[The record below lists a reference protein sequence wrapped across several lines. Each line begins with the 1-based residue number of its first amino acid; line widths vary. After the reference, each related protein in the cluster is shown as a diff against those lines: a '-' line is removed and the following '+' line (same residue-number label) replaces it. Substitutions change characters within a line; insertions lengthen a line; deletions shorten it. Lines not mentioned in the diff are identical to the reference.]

1 MLEKILTYFEKSEE
15 KALIKAAYDLA
26 WRAHLNQK
34 RESGEPYIQHPLGV
48 ALMLTKMN
56 LDTETVAAALLH
68 DVVEDTEYT
77 LDDIENNFGKT
88 CLPAGRTIAFLVNGV
103 TKLDKIK
110 YSGAEGKTE
119 NLRKMFLAM
128 AKDIRVV
135 LIKLADRYDN
145 IQTLN
150 RLPKEKQQRIA
161 LETLEIYA
169 PIAYRLGMG
178 ELKGQLEDLAFKYLH
193 PEKYEWLKNEVTG
206 KYETHK
212 AHINKLR
219 PVIYEIFK
227 NEEIVPLEVHARTK
241 HFYSLY
247 KKLLRYQM
255 DFDKIHDLVA
265 ARITMK
271 NVEDCYLALG
281 AIHQVWKPVPGLIK
295 DYIATPK
302 PNGYQ
307 SLHTSVFGPEG
318 KITEIQIRTPEMHER
333 AENGITAHWAYKE
346 HSYFGRDLNISK
358 KELAWVEQLREWQKA
373 ARGSDEFLQSLKID
387 FLKERIFVLTP
398 KGDALDLPEGAT
410 PVDFA
415 YAIHSD
421 IGHQCAGARIN
432 GKIMPLNT
440 ELQSG
445 DAVEI
450 LIQKNKKPSE
460 DWLGFVKTNLAK
472 ERIRSVIKLKTSAK
486 GGSAFGGKNKKIKTL
501 SAINLRVVVRDRIGI
516 LKDVTNIISSRKI
529 NILSAKSEGAKDP
542 YHYLNFS
549 IESKNKQ
556 KLEELILAIKK
567 TKGVEEISF
576 KL

>member
-1 MLEKILTYFEKSEE
+1 MAKMMMMMMLEKILTYFRNIEE

-26 WRAHLNQK
+26 WRAHRGQK
-34 RESGEPYIQHPLGV
+34 RESGEPYIQHPLNI
-48 ALMLTKMN
+48 ALTLVKMN

-77 LDDIENNFGKT
+77 LSDIEKSFGKI
-88 CLPAGRTIAFLVNGV
+88 IAFLVDGV

-110 YSGAEGKTE
+110 YSGVKGREE

-145 IQTLN
+145 MQTLHY
-150 RLPKEKQQRIA
+150 LTQEKQKTIA

-178 ELKGQLEDLAFKYLH
+178 DLKGQLEDLAFKYLYK
-193 PEKYEWLKNEVTG
+193 EKYKWLESEMTERYEIRKN
-206 KYETHK
+206 Y
-212 AHINKLR
+212 INKLE
-219 PVIYEIFK
+219 PVIYKIFK
-227 NEEIVPLEVHARTK
+227 KENIAPLEIHARAK

-247 KKLLRYQM
+247 KKLLRHQM

-265 ARITMK
+265 ARIIMK

-281 AIHQVWKPVPGLIK
+281 AIHQVWKPVSGLIK

-318 KITEIQIRTPEMHER
+318 KITEIQIRTPEMHEK
-333 AENGITAHWAYKE
+333 AENGIAAHWAYKE
-346 HSYFGRDLNISK
+346 RNHFGANLNVSK
-358 KELAWVEQLREWQKA
+358 KELAWVEQLREWQKT
-373 ARGSDEFLQSLKID
+373 ARGSDEFFDSLKID
-387 FLKERIFVLTP
+387 FLKDRIFVLTP

-421 IGHQCAGARIN
+421 IGHQCSGAKIN
-432 GKIMPLNT
+432 GKIMPLST

-460 DWLGFVKTNLAK
+460 DWLSFVKTNLAK
-472 ERIRSVIKLKTSAK
+472 ERIRNIIKSKNKNLAK
-486 GGSAFGGKNKKIKTL
+486 GRFKAPI
-501 SAINLRVVVRDRIGI
+501 AINLRVVVRDRIGI
-516 LKDVTNIISSRKI
+516 LKDVTNVISSHKI
-529 NILSAKSEGAKDP
+529 NILFAKSEGKKA
-542 YHYLNFS
+542 YHYINFS
-549 IESKNKQ
+549 IELKNKQ
-556 KLEELILAIKK
+556 KLEELMLAIKK
-567 TKGVEEISF
+567 IRGVEEVSY
-576 KL
+576 KT

>member
-1 MLEKILTYFEKSEE
+1 MLEKILTYFGKSEE
-15 KALIKAAYDLA
+15 KALIKSAYDLA
-26 WRAHLNQK
+26 WRAHRDQK

-68 DVVEDTEYT
+68 DVVEDTPCTIGE
-77 LDDIENNFGKT
+77 IEKQFGH
-88 CLPAGRTIAFLVNGV
+88 TIAFLVNGV

-110 YSGAEGKTE
+110 YVGAEGKTE

-135 LIKLADRYDN
+135 LIKLTDRYN
-145 IQTLN
+145 NMQTLHY
-150 RLPKEKQQRIA
+150 LAKDKQKTIA

-193 PEKYEWLKNEVTG
+193 PEKYKWLENEVAE

-212 AHINKLR
+212 AHIDKLK

-227 NEEIVPLEVHARTK
+227 NEEIAPLEIHARVK

-265 ARITMK
+265 ARIIMK
-271 NVEDCYLALG
+271 NIEDCYLALG

-318 KITEIQIRTPEMHER
+318 KITEIQIRTPDMHEK
-333 AENGITAHWAYKE
+333 AENGIAAHWAYKE
-346 HSYFGRDLNISK
+346 HNFFSHNLNISK

-373 ARGSDEFLQSLKID
+373 VRGSDEFFESLRID
-387 FLKERIFVLTP
+387 FLKDRIFVLTP

-421 IGHQCAGARIN
+421 IGHQCAGAKIN
-432 GKIMPLNT
+432 GKITPLNT

-472 ERIRSVIKLKTSAK
+472 ERIRSVVKS
-486 GGSAFGGKNKKIKTL
+486 KNKKLIRSRLKTL
-501 SAINLRVVVRDRIGI
+501 PVINLRVVVRDRIGI
-516 LKDVTNIISSRKI
+516 LKDVTNTISSQKI

-556 KLEELILAIKK
+556 KLEELLFAIKK
-567 TKGVEEISF
+567 IKDVKEVSYKT
-576 KL
+576 

>member
-1 MLEKILTYFEKSEE
+1 MMMMMLEKILTYFRNIEE

-26 WRAHLNQK
+26 WRAHRGQK
-34 RESGEPYIQHPLGV
+34 RESGEPYIQHPLNI
-48 ALMLTKMN
+48 ALTLVKMN

-77 LDDIENNFGKT
+77 LSDIEKSFGKI
-88 CLPAGRTIAFLVNGV
+88 IAFLVDGV

-110 YSGAEGKTE
+110 YSGVKGREE

-145 IQTLN
+145 MQTLHY
-150 RLPKEKQQRIA
+150 LTQEKQKTIA

-178 ELKGQLEDLAFKYLH
+178 DLKGQLEDLAFKYLYK
-193 PEKYEWLKNEVTG
+193 EKYKWLESEMTERYEIRKN
-206 KYETHK
+206 Y
-212 AHINKLR
+212 INKLE
-219 PVIYEIFK
+219 PVIYKIFK
-227 NEEIVPLEVHARTK
+227 KENIAPLEIHARAK

-247 KKLLRYQM
+247 KKLLRHQM

-265 ARITMK
+265 ARIIMK

-281 AIHQVWKPVPGLIK
+281 AIHQVWKPVSGLIK

-318 KITEIQIRTPEMHER
+318 KITEIQIRTPEMHEK
-333 AENGITAHWAYKE
+333 AENGIAAHWAYKE
-346 HSYFGRDLNISK
+346 RNHFGANLNVSK
-358 KELAWVEQLREWQKA
+358 KELAWVEQLREWQKT
-373 ARGSDEFLQSLKID
+373 ARGSDEFFDSLKID
-387 FLKERIFVLTP
+387 FLKDRIFVLTP

-421 IGHQCAGARIN
+421 IGHQCSGAKIN
-432 GKIMPLNT
+432 GKIMPLST

-460 DWLGFVKTNLAK
+460 DWLSFVKTNLAK
-472 ERIRSVIKLKTSAK
+472 ERIRNIIKSKNKNLAK
-486 GGSAFGGKNKKIKTL
+486 GRFKAPI
-501 SAINLRVVVRDRIGI
+501 AINLRVVVRDRIGI
-516 LKDVTNIISSRKI
+516 LKDVTNVISSHKI
-529 NILSAKSEGAKDP
+529 NILFAKSEGKKA
-542 YHYLNFS
+542 YHYINFS
-549 IESKNKQ
+549 IELKNKQ
-556 KLEELILAIKK
+556 KLEELMLAIKK
-567 TKGVEEISF
+567 IRGVEEVSY
-576 KL
+576 KT

>member
-1 MLEKILTYFEKSEE
+1 MIEKILTYFQNSEE
-15 KALIKAAYDLA
+15 KKLIRTAFDIAQKA
-26 WRAHLNQK
+26 HEGQK
-34 RESGEPYIQHPLGV
+34 RKSGELYIQHPLNV
-48 ALMLTKMN
+48 ALTLAKMN
-56 LDTETVAAALLH
+56 LDIETITASLLH
-68 DVVEDTEYT
+68 DVAEDTSYN
-77 LDDIENNFGKT
+77 LNNIEKQFGKT
-88 CLPAGRTIAFLVNGV
+88 ISFLVNGA
-103 TKLDKIK
+103 TKLNKIK
-110 YSGAEGKTE
+110 HDGAKGKAE

-128 AKDIRVV
+128 AQDIRVV
-135 LIKLADRYDN
+135 LIKLVDRYHN
-145 IQTLN
+145 MQTLDA
-150 RLPKEKQQRIA
+150 LPEKDQKRIA

-178 ELKGQLEDLAFKYLH
+178 ELKDQLEDLAFKYLH

-265 ARITMK
+265 ARIIMK

-318 KITEIQIRTPEMHER
+318 KITEIQIRTPEMHAK
-333 AENGITAHWAYKE
+333 AENGIAAHWAYKE

-387 FLKERIFVLTP
+387 FLKDRIFVLTP

-421 IGHQCAGARIN
+421 IGHQCAGANIN
-432 GKIMPLNT
+432 GKITPLNT
-440 ELQSG
+440 ELQ
-445 DAVEI
+445 
-450 LIQKNKKPSE
+450 
-460 DWLGFVKTNLAK
+460 
-472 ERIRSVIKLKTSAK
+472 
-486 GGSAFGGKNKKIKTL
+486 
-501 SAINLRVVVRDRIGI
+501 
-516 LKDVTNIISSRKI
+516 
-529 NILSAKSEGAKDP
+529 
-542 YHYLNFS
+542 
-549 IESKNKQ
+549 
-556 KLEELILAIKK
+556 
-567 TKGVEEISF
+567 
-576 KL
+576 

>member
-1 MLEKILTYFEKSEE
+1 MLEKILTYFQNSDEKT
-15 KALIKAAYDLA
+15 LIKSAYDLA
-26 WRAHLNQK
+26 WRAHRDQK

-68 DVVEDTEYT
+68 DVVEDTQYT
-77 LDDIENNFGKT
+77 LNDIEKNFGK
-88 CLPAGRTIAFLVNGV
+88 TIAFLVNGV

-135 LIKLADRYDN
+135 LIKLADRYN
-145 IQTLN
+145 NMQTLMF
-150 RLPKEKQQRIA
+150 LSEDKQKTIA

-178 ELKGQLEDLAFKYLH
+178 ELKGQLEDLAFKYLY
-193 PEKYEWLKNEVTG
+193 PEKYAWLENEVTE

-212 AHINKLR
+212 AHIDKLR
-219 PVIYEIFK
+219 PIIYKIFK
-227 NEEIVPLEVHARTK
+227 NEEIAPLEIHARVK

-265 ARITMK
+265 ARIIMK
-271 NVEDCYLALG
+271 NIDDCYLALG
-281 AIHQVWKPVPGLIK
+281 AIHQVWKPVTGLIK

-318 KITEIQIRTPEMHER
+318 KITEIQIRTPDMHEK
-333 AENGITAHWAYKE
+333 AENGIAAHWAYKE
-346 HSYFGRDLNISK
+346 HNYRNYDFKIIK

-373 ARGSDEFLQSLKID
+373 VRGSDEFIQSLKID
-387 FLKERIFVLTP
+387 FLKDRIFVLTP

-421 IGHQCAGARIN
+421 IGHQCAGAKIN
-432 GKIMPLNT
+432 GKITPLNT

-460 DWLGFVKTNLAK
+460 DWLGFVKTSLAK
-472 ERIRSVIKLKTSAK
+472 ERIRSAIKLKI
-486 GGSAFGGKNKKIKTL
+486 SAFGGKNKKVKPLLAT
-501 SAINLRVVVRDRIGI
+501 NLRVVVRDRIGI
-516 LKDVTNIISSRKI
+516 LKDVTNIISSHKI

-549 IESKNKQ
+549 IEPKNKQ
-556 KLEELILAIKK
+556 KLEELLFAIKK
-567 TKGVEEISF
+567 TKGVEEVSYKI
-576 KL
+576 

>member
-1 MLEKILTYFEKSEE
+1 MLETILTYFGETEERNLIKTAFGFAE
-15 KALIKAAYDLA
+15 KA
-26 WRAHLNQK
+26 HGEQK

-48 ALMLTKMN
+48 ALILAKMN
-56 LDTETVAAALLH
+56 LDIETVAAALLH
-68 DVVEDTEYT
+68 DVVEDTQCT
-77 LDDIENNFGKT
+77 LHDIEKNFGKT
-88 CLPAGRTIAFLVNGV
+88 IVFLVSGV

-128 AKDIRVV
+128 ARDIRVV

-145 IQTLN
+145 MRTLHC
-150 RLPKEKQQRIA
+150 LSKERQQKIA

-169 PIAYRLGMG
+169 PIAYRLGIG
-178 ELKGQLEDLAFKYLH
+178 ELKGQLEDLAFKYLY
-193 PEKYEWLKNEVTG
+193 PEKYEWLKKEVAG
-206 KYETHK
+206 RYEMRK
-212 AHINKLR
+212 AYINKLGT
-219 PVIYEIFK
+219 VIYKIFEK
-227 NEEIVPLEVHARTK
+227 EDIAPLEIHARAK

-247 KKLLRYQM
+247 KKLLRYRM

-265 ARITMK
+265 ARIIMK
-271 NVEDCYLALG
+271 NIEDCYLALG
-281 AIHQVWKPVPGLIK
+281 AIHQVWKPVPGFIK

-346 HSYFGRDLNISK
+346 HNYSGRDININEK
-358 KELAWVEQLREWQKA
+358 DLVWIEQLREWQKA
-373 ARGSDEFLQSLKID
+373 VRGSDEFLESLKID
-387 FLKERIFVLTP
+387 FFKDRIFVLTP

-410 PVDFA
+410 PIDFA

-421 IGHQCAGARIN
+421 IGHQCAGAKIN

-450 LIQKNKKPSE
+450 LIQKNKRPSE
-460 DWLGFVKTNLAK
+460 DWLNFVKTNLAK
-472 ERIRSVIKLKTSAK
+472 ERIRNAIKISAK
-486 GGSAFGGKNKKIKTL
+486 SGFAFGGKNKKIKATL
-501 SAINLRVVVRDRIGI
+501 AAKLQVVVRDRIGI
-516 LKDVTNIISSRKI
+516 LKDVTNAISSHRI
-529 NILSAKSEGAKDP
+529 NILSAKSEGAKNP

-549 IESKNKQ
+549 IETKNKQ
-556 KLEELILAIKK
+556 KLEELLFTIKK
-567 TKGVEEISF
+567 IKGVKEVNY
-576 KL
+576 

>member
-1 MLEKILTYFEKSEE
+1 MMMMMLEKILTYFRNIEE

-26 WRAHLNQK
+26 WRAHRGQK
-34 RESGEPYIQHPLGV
+34 RESGEPYIQHPLNI
-48 ALMLTKMN
+48 ALTLVKMN

-68 DVVEDTEYT
+68 DVVEYTEYT
-77 LDDIENNFGKT
+77 LSDIEKSFGKI
-88 CLPAGRTIAFLVNGV
+88 IAFLVDGV

-110 YSGAEGKTE
+110 YSGVKGREE

-145 IQTLN
+145 MQTLHY
-150 RLPKEKQQRIA
+150 LTQEKQKTIA

-178 ELKGQLEDLAFKYLH
+178 DLKGQLEDLAFKYLYK
-193 PEKYEWLKNEVTG
+193 EKYKWLESEMTERYEIRKN
-206 KYETHK
+206 Y
-212 AHINKLR
+212 INKLE
-219 PVIYEIFK
+219 PVIYKIFK
-227 NEEIVPLEVHARTK
+227 KENIAPLEIHARAK

-247 KKLLRYQM
+247 KKLLRHQM

-265 ARITMK
+265 ARIIMK

-281 AIHQVWKPVPGLIK
+281 AIHQVWKPVSGLIK

-318 KITEIQIRTPEMHER
+318 KITEIQIRTPEMHEK
-333 AENGITAHWAYKE
+333 AENGIAAHWAYKE
-346 HSYFGRDLNISK
+346 RNHFGANLNVSK
-358 KELAWVEQLREWQKA
+358 KELAWVEQLREWQKT
-373 ARGSDEFLQSLKID
+373 ARGSDEFFDSLKID
-387 FLKERIFVLTP
+387 FLKDRIFVLTP

-421 IGHQCAGARIN
+421 IGHQCSGAKIN
-432 GKIMPLNT
+432 GKIMPLST

-460 DWLGFVKTNLAK
+460 DWLSFVKTNLAK
-472 ERIRSVIKLKTSAK
+472 ERIRNIIKSKNKNLAK
-486 GGSAFGGKNKKIKTL
+486 GRFKAPI
-501 SAINLRVVVRDRIGI
+501 AINLRVVVRDRIGI
-516 LKDVTNIISSRKI
+516 LKDVTNVISSHKI
-529 NILSAKSEGAKDP
+529 NILFAKSEGKKA
-542 YHYLNFS
+542 YHYINFS
-549 IESKNKQ
+549 IELKNKQ
-556 KLEELILAIKK
+556 KLEELMLAIKK
-567 TKGVEEISF
+567 IRGVEEVSY
-576 KL
+576 KT

>member
-1 MLEKILTYFEKSEE
+1 MLEKILTYFQKSEE
-15 KALIKAAYDLA
+15 KTLIKTAYELA
-26 WRAHLNQK
+26 WRAHKDQK
-34 RESGEPYIQHPLGV
+34 RESGEPFIQHPLNI
-48 ALMLTKMN
+48 ALTLVKMN

-77 LDDIENNFGKT
+77 LNDIEKSFGK
-88 CLPAGRTIAFLVNGV
+88 TIAFLVDGV

-110 YSGAEGKTE
+110 YGGIEGKTE

-145 IQTLN
+145 MQTLHY
-150 RLPKEKQQRIA
+150 LPEEKQKTIA

-178 ELKGQLEDLAFKYLH
+178 ELKGQLEDLAFKYLD
-193 PEKYEWLKNEVTG
+193 PLKYKWLLNEMAEKYETRKN
-206 KYETHK
+206 Y
-212 AHINKLR
+212 INKLG
-219 PVIYEIFK
+219 PTIYKIFK
-227 NEEIVPLEVHARTK
+227 RENIAPLEIHARAK

-265 ARITMK
+265 ARIIMK
-271 NVEDCYLALG
+271 NIEDCYLALG

-318 KITEIQIRTPEMHER
+318 KITEIQIRTPEMHAR

-346 HSYFGRDLNISK
+346 HTYFGRDLNISK
-358 KELAWVEQLREWQKA
+358 KELAWVEQLREWQKV
-373 ARGSDEFLQSLKID
+373 ARGSGEFFESLKID
-387 FLKERIFVLTP
+387 FLKDRIFVLTP

-472 ERIRSVIKLKTSAK
+472 ERIRSVIKS
-486 GGSAFGGKNKKIKTL
+486 KNKNLIRSRLKAL
-501 SAINLRVVVRDRIGI
+501 PAVNLRVVVRDRIGI
-516 LKDVTNIISSRKI
+516 LKDVTNVISSRKI
-529 NILSAKSEGAKDP
+529 NILSAKSEGAKNP

-556 KLEELILAIKK
+556 EIEELMFAIKK
-567 TKGVEEISF
+567 TKGVEEVSYKI
-576 KL
+576 

>member
-1 MLEKILTYFEKSEE
+1 MLEKILTYFQKSEE
-15 KALIKAAYDLA
+15 KTLIKAAYNLA
-26 WRAHLNQK
+26 WCAHRDQK
-34 RESGEPYIQHPLGV
+34 RESGEPYIQHPLNV
-48 ALMLTKMN
+48 ALTLVKMN

-68 DVVEDTEYT
+68 DVVEDTKYT
-77 LDDIENNFGKT
+77 LNDIEKQFGK
-88 CLPAGRTIAFLVNGV
+88 TIAFLVNGV
-103 TKLDKIK
+103 TKLQKIK
-110 YSGAEGKTE
+110 YGGAEGKAE

-145 IQTLN
+145 MQTLTF
-150 RLPKEKQQRIA
+150 LAKEKQKTIA

-178 ELKGQLEDLAFKYLH
+178 ELKGQLEDLAFKYLY
-193 PEKYEWLKNEVTG
+193 PEKYGWLLNEMTER
-206 KYETHK
+206 YETRK
-212 AHINKLR
+212 NYINKLG
-219 PVIYEIFK
+219 PIIYKIFK
-227 NEEIVPLEVHARTK
+227 SDDIAPLEIHARAK

-265 ARITMK
+265 ARIIMK

-318 KITEIQIRTPEMHER
+318 KITEIQIRTPDMHEK
-333 AENGITAHWAYKE
+333 AENGIAAHWAYKE
-346 HSYFGRDLNISK
+346 HNYRNYDFKIIK
-358 KELAWVEQLREWQKA
+358 KELAWVEQLHEWQKA
-373 ARGSDEFLQSLKID
+373 VRGSDEFIQSLKID
-387 FLKERIFVLTP
+387 FLKDRIFVLTP

-421 IGHQCAGARIN
+421 IGHQCAGAKIN
-432 GKIMPLNT
+432 GKITPLNT

-460 DWLGFVKTNLAK
+460 DWLGFVKTNLARD
-472 ERIRSVIKLKTSAK
+472 RIRSAVKSKISTW
-486 GGSAFGGKNKKIKTL
+486 KNLRRNRFKAP
-501 SAINLRVVVRDRIGI
+501 SVNLRVVVRDRIGI
-516 LKDVTNIISSRKI
+516 LKDVTNMISSRKI

-549 IESKNKQ
+549 IEPKNRQ
-556 KLEELILAIKK
+556 KLEELMFAIKK
-567 TKGVEEISF
+567 TKGVEEVSY

>member
-1 MLEKILTYFEKSEE
+1 MLEKILTYFREHKERNLIKTAFELAE
-15 KALIKAAYDLA
+15 KAH
-26 WRAHLNQK
+26 RGQK
-34 RESGEPYIQHPLGV
+34 RESGGLYIQHPLNV
-48 ALMLTKMN
+48 ALTLTKMN
-56 LDTETVAAALLH
+56 LDTETVAAAILH
-68 DVVEDTEYT
+68 DVVEDTDYT
-77 LDDIENNFGKT
+77 IENILEKFGKT
-88 CLPAGRTIAFLVNGV
+88 VAFLVDGV

-110 YSGAEGKTE
+110 YSGTEGKTE

-145 IQTLN
+145 MQTLSA
-150 RLPKEKQQRIA
+150 LPKENQKRIA

-178 ELKGQLEDLAFKYLH
+178 ELKGQLEDLAFKHLH
-193 PEKYEWLKNEVTG
+193 PEKYQWLENEVAE
-206 KYETHK
+206 KYEMRK
-212 AHINKLR
+212 VYINKLE

-227 NEEIVPLEVHARTK
+227 NEDIVPLETHARVK

-247 KKLLRYQM
+247 KKLLRHQM

-265 ARITMK
+265 ARIIMK
-271 NVEDCYLALG
+271 NIEDCYLALG
-281 AIHQVWKPVPGLIK
+281 AIHQIWKPVPGLIK

-333 AENGITAHWAYKE
+333 AENGIAAHWAYKE
-346 HSYFGRDLNISK
+346 RSHSSRNLNVSK
-358 KELAWVEQLREWQKA
+358 KELAWVDELREWQKA
-373 ARGSDEFLQSLKID
+373 VRGSDEFFESLKID
-387 FLKERIFVLTP
+387 FLKDRIFVLTP

-421 IGHQCAGARIN
+421 IGHQCAGAKIN
-432 GKIMPLNT
+432 GKVVPLDT

-450 LIQKNKKPSE
+450 LIQKNKKPSK
-460 DWLGFVKTNLAK
+460 DWLGFVRTNLAK
-472 ERIRSVIKLKTSAK
+472 ERIRSAIKISAK
-486 GGSAFGGKNKKIKTL
+486 GGFAFGGKNKKEIKKFL
-501 SAINLRVVVRDRIGI
+501 SSANLRVVARDRIGI
-516 LKDVTNIISSRKI
+516 LKDITNAISSRKI
-529 NILSAKSEGAKDP
+529 NILSAKSEGGKDP
-542 YHYLNFS
+542 YHYLNF
-549 IESKNKQ
+549 IVELKNKQ
-556 KLEELILAIKK
+556 KLEELMFAIKK
-567 TKGVEEISF
+567 VKDVKEVSYKI
-576 KL
+576 

>member
-1 MLEKILTYFEKSEE
+1 MLEKILTYFQKTQEKNLIKTAFELAE
-15 KALIKAAYDLA
+15 KAH
-26 WRAHLNQK
+26 RGQK
-34 RESGEPYIQHPLGV
+34 RESGEPYIQHPLNI
-48 ALMLTKMN
+48 ALTLTKMN
-56 LDTETVAAALLH
+56 LDIETVAAALLH
-68 DVVEDTEYT
+68 DVVEDTSYT
-77 LDDIENNFGKT
+77 LSDIEKRFGQ
-88 CLPAGRTIAFLVNGV
+88 TIAFLVDGV

-110 YSGAEGKTE
+110 YGGAEGKAE

-145 IQTLN
+145 MQTLN
-150 RLPKEKQQRIA
+150 YLAEEKQKAIA

-178 ELKGQLEDLAFKYLH
+178 ELKGQLEDLAFKYLY
-193 PEKYEWLKNEVTG
+193 PEKYGWLENEVAER
-206 KYETHK
+206 YETRK
-212 AHINKLR
+212 NYINKLG
-219 PVIYEIFK
+219 PIIYEIFRG
-227 NEEIVPLEVHARTK
+227 ESIIPVEIHARAK
-241 HFYSLY
+241 HLYSLY

-265 ARITMK
+265 ARIIMK

-281 AIHQVWKPVPGLIK
+281 AIHQVWRPVTGLIK

-307 SLHTSVFGPEG
+307 SLHTSVFGPKG

-346 HSYFGRDLNISK
+346 HNYFGRDLDVSR
-358 KELAWVEQLREWQKA
+358 KELAWVEQLREWQRA
-373 ARGSDEFLQSLKID
+373 VRGSDEFFNSLRID
-387 FLKERIFVLTP
+387 FLKDRIFVLTP

-421 IGHQCAGARIN
+421 IGHQCAGAKIN
-432 GKIMPLNT
+432 GKIVPLST

-472 ERIRSVIKLKTSAK
+472 ERIRSAVKLKN
-486 GGSAFGGKNKKIKTL
+486 KNLIRGRPKTL
-501 SAINLRVVVRDRIGI
+501 PATNLRVVVRDRIGI
-516 LKDVTNIISSRKI
+516 LKDVTNVISFKKI
-529 NILSAKSEGAKDP
+529 NILSVKSEGGKDP

-549 IESKNKQ
+549 IESKNKH
-556 KLEELILAIKK
+556 KLEELMLAIKK
-567 TKGVEEISF
+567 TKGVEEVSYKI
-576 KL
+576 

>member
-1 MLEKILTYFEKSEE
+1 MLEKILTYFGKSEE
-15 KALIKAAYDLA
+15 KALIKSAYDLA
-26 WRAHLNQK
+26 WRAHRDQK

-56 LDTETVAAALLH
+56 LDIETVAAALLH
-68 DVVEDTEYT
+68 DVVEDTPCTIGE
-77 LDDIENNFGKT
+77 IEKQFGH
-88 CLPAGRTIAFLVNGV
+88 TIAFLVNGV

-110 YSGAEGKTE
+110 YVGAEGKTE

-135 LIKLADRYDN
+135 LIKLTDRYN
-145 IQTLN
+145 NMQTLHY
-150 RLPKEKQQRIA
+150 LAKDKQKTIA

-193 PEKYEWLKNEVTG
+193 PEKYKWLENEVAE

-212 AHINKLR
+212 AHIDKLK

-227 NEEIVPLEVHARTK
+227 NEEIAPLEIHARVK

-265 ARITMK
+265 ARIIMK
-271 NVEDCYLALG
+271 NIEDCYLALG

-318 KITEIQIRTPEMHER
+318 KITEIQIRTPDMHEK
-333 AENGITAHWAYKE
+333 AENGIAAHWAYKE
-346 HSYFGRDLNISK
+346 HNFFSHNLNISK

-373 ARGSDEFLQSLKID
+373 VRGSDEFFESLRID
-387 FLKERIFVLTP
+387 FLKDRIFVLTP

-421 IGHQCAGARIN
+421 IGHQCAGAKIN
-432 GKIMPLNT
+432 GKITPLNT

-472 ERIRSVIKLKTSAK
+472 ERIRSVVKS
-486 GGSAFGGKNKKIKTL
+486 KNKKLIRSRLKTL
-501 SAINLRVVVRDRIGI
+501 PVINLRVVVRDRIGI
-516 LKDVTNIISSRKI
+516 LKDVTNTISSQKI

-556 KLEELILAIKK
+556 KLEELLFAIKK
-567 TKGVEEISF
+567 IKDVKEVSYKT
-576 KL
+576 

>member
-1 MLEKILTYFEKSEE
+1 MLEKILTYFQKSEE
-15 KALIKAAYDLA
+15 KTLIKTAYDLA
-26 WRAHLNQK
+26 WDAHKNQK
-34 RESGEPYIQHPLGV
+34 RESGEQYLQHPLRV
-48 ALMLTKMN
+48 ALTLVKMN
-56 LDTETVAAALLH
+56 LDTETVAAAILH
-68 DVVEDTEYT
+68 DVVEDTT
-77 LDDIENNFGKT
+77 HTIEEIGKQFGQ
-88 CLPAGRTIAFLVNGV
+88 TIAFLVNGV

-110 YSGAEGKTE
+110 YGGAKGKTE

-145 IQTLN
+145 MQTLHY
-150 RLPKEKQQRIA
+150 LAEEKQKAIA

-178 ELKGQLEDLAFKYLH
+178 ELKGQLEDLAFKYLY
-193 PEKYEWLKNEVTG
+193 PEKYKWLENEMAER
-206 KYETHK
+206 YETRRDY
-212 AHINKLR
+212 INKLG
-219 PVIYEIFK
+219 PIIYEIFRG
-227 NEEIVPLEVHARTK
+227 EGIAPIEINARAK
-241 HFYSLY
+241 HLYSLH

-265 ARITMK
+265 ARIIMK
-271 NVEDCYLALG
+271 NIEDCYLALG

-318 KITEIQIRTPEMHER
+318 KITEIQIRTPEIHER

-346 HSYFGRDLNISK
+346 HQYFSRDLNISK
-358 KELAWVEQLREWQKA
+358 KELAWVEELREWQGA
-373 ARGSDEFLQSLKID
+373 VRGSDEFFNSLKID
-387 FLKERIFVLTP
+387 FLKDRIFVLTP

-460 DWLGFVKTNLAK
+460 DWLNFVKTNLAK
-472 ERIRSVIKLKTSAK
+472 ERIRSVVKS
-486 GGSAFGGKNKKIKTL
+486 KNKNLIRETRKTL
-501 SAINLRVVVRDRIGI
+501 PAINLRVVVRDRIGI
-516 LKDVTNIISSRKI
+516 LKDVTGVISSRKI
-529 NILSAKSEGAKDP
+529 NILSAKSEGAKNP
-542 YHYLNFS
+542 YHYLSFS
-549 IESKNKQ
+549 IELKNKQ
-556 KLEELILAIKK
+556 KLEELLFAIRK
-567 TKGVEEISF
+567 TKGVEEVSYKI
-576 KL
+576 